1 MQYYYVDGELLQC
14 ALLHVIV
21 NAIHYERKDQKFHG
35 IKTENFSMAV
45 PKVYRIQ
52 IKVTV
57 RDTS

>member
-1 MQYYYVDGELLQC
+1 MVIFFPCE
-14 ALLHVIV
+14 LLHVIV
-21 NAIHYERKDQKFHG
+21 NAIHYERKDQ
-35 IKTENFSMAV
+35 IKTKNFSMAV